1 MTYLT
6 NNNAI
11 VLFLSTGE
19 KIRVEKS
26 DSKYAKILG
35 VFDLPTDQQEGE
47 VKKIL
52 KTTILGK
59 KVVEEFEGFQIVDD
73 QVHYQGERLPL
84 SLEQKVL
91 SIVED
96 GLPLGHFEKFWER
109 LQKNPSSSSVNELM
123 DFLSYKELPIT
134 DDGHFIAYRGVRPD
148 YYSVHGNTNTKVKQ
162 GKVNDGGHIF
172 NGIGEVIEVLRRD
185 VDDNRAQ
192 ECSYGL
198 HIGSLNYAAGWGSK
212 VVVVKVDPADVVS
225 VPKDANFQKCRV
237 CKYEVLY
244 DFVGEITSSV
254 VKDDGSD
261 ELVEEI
267 EDDAQEVCDARL
279 AFIDRV
285 EQYLVNKADQGYT
298 EVTVRQIQNAF
309 SPLWPSKQ
317 SVLDALQELWVDWH
331 EDGTN
336 IIVELAD

>member
-6 NNNAI
+6 NATAI

-19 KIRVEKS
+19 KIRVEKA
-26 DSKYAKILG
+26 DPKYAKILG
-35 VFDLPTDQQEGE
+35 VFDLPADQQEAE

-59 KVVEEFEGFQIVDD
+59 KVVEEYEGFQIVDD
-73 QVHYQGERLPL
+73 TVHYNGERLPL

-134 DDGHFIAYRGVRPD
+134 DDGYFIAYRGVRPD
-148 YYSVHGNTNTKVKQ
+148 YYSVNGNTNTKVVQ
-162 GKVNDGGHIF
+162 GKVDSNGHIW
-172 NGIGEVIEVLRRD
+172 NGIGETIEVLRRD
-185 VDDNRAQ
+185 VDDNRSQ

-198 HIGSLNYAAGWGSK
+198 HIGSLNYAAGWGQK
-212 VVVVKVDPADVVS
+212 VLVVKVDPADVVS
-225 VPKDANFQKCRV
+225 VPKDCHFQKCRV

-261 ELVEEI
+261 ELVEEV
-267 EDDAQEVCDARL
+267 EDDTQEICDART

-285 EQYLVNKADQGYT
+285 DQYLANKIEQGYT

-317 SVLDALQELWVDWH
+317 SVLDALQELWVDWE
-331 EDGTN
+331 EDGNN
-336 IIVELAD
+336 IIVCLED